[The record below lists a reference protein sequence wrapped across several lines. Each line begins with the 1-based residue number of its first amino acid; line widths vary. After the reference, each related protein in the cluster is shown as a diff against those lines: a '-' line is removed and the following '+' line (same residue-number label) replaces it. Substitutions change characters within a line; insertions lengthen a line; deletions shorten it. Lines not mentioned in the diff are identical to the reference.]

1 LPWLREIFDAGRD
14 LRLERPAAVLL
25 ALASGEA
32 DGLSG
37 CFFQP
42 QDDLDANVRA
52 ATEVE
57 QKKLYSVQVSR
68 L

>member
-1 LPWLREIFDAGRD
+1 LAWLRETFHAGRD
-14 LRLERPAAVLL
+14 LRPERPAALLL
-25 ALASGEA
+25 ALASGKA

-37 CFFQP
+37 CFF

-52 ATEVE
+52 AAELE
-57 QKKLYSVQVSR
+57 QRKLYSLQVSR

>member
-1 LPWLREIFDAGRD
+1 LAWLREIFDAGRD
-14 LRLERPAAVLL
+14 LPPERPAALLL
-25 ALASGEA
+25 AFACGKA

-37 CFFQP
+37 CFF

-52 ATEVE
+52 AAELE
-57 QKKLYSVQVSR
+57 QRKLYSLQVSR